1 MTQANLQ
8 TVIKGEPNSCLGA
21 QILLGASEAMVC
33 KKSPTGEACG
43 HQKFGV
49 FKLEKKSSN
58 LDWVSPHLFLIYK
71 NVNVLQ
77 ITYFIIKIKLQLQ

>member
-1 MTQANLQ
+1 MTQARLQ

-43 HQKFGV
+43 
-49 FKLEKKSSN
+49 
-58 LDWVSPHLFLIYK
+58 
-71 NVNVLQ
+71 
-77 ITYFIIKIKLQLQ
+77 QLLGQASEVWRV